1 MLFSG
6 HQDGQYDNG
15 VFQAGDERAIEKK
28 ISQNRPT
35 AIDKKEKTLGLD
47 TRL

>member
-6 HQDGQYDNG
+6 HQDGQYDNS

-28 ISQNRPT
+28 ISQNT